1 MDQLLTLARQGD
13 IKAEETLFNF
23 LLVRFT
29 VLAKRRLGE
38 EEARDAAQD
47 ACLTVLEKYRAEA
60 PTERFEAWAYGVLRR
75 KIGNY
80 YQKRDVRGKV
90 MGDDARIE
98 ETVQDGE
105 GATAALARRRALE
118 CLRLLVREFPR
129 YARVLTLVYQGF
141 TTAEI
146 SRRLRV
152 TPGHVYVL
160 LNRGREILSACID
173 KGGVR

>member
-1 MDQLLTLARQGD
+1 VDQLLALARQGD
-13 IKAEETLFNF
+13 KKAEEALFDF

-29 VLAKRRLGE
+29 LIAKRRLGE

-47 ACLTVLEKYRAEA
+47 ACLTVLQKYRTEA
-60 PTERFEAWAYGVLRR
+60 PAEKFEAWAYGVLRR
-75 KIGNY
+75 KIGNQ
-80 YQKRDVRGKV
+80 YQKQDVRGKI
-90 MGDDARIE
+90 MGDVARIE
-98 ETVQDGE
+98 ETAQDAE
-105 GATAALARRRALE
+105 GATAALIRRRLLG
-118 CLRLLVREFPR
+118 CLRLLVRDFPR

-152 TPGHVYVL
+152 KPGHVYVL
-160 LNRGREILSACID
+160 LNRGREMLGACID